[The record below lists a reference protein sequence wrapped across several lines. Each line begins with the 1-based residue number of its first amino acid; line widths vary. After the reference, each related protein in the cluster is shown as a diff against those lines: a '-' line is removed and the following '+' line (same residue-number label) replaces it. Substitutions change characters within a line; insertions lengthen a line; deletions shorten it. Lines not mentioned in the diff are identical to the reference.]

1 MENMES
7 ILITIKQMLG
17 VGADYEHFDP
27 EIIAHINSVLAD
39 LTQMGVGPSE
49 GFLIEDETSVWSDF
63 IGDNTTKFEAVKS
76 YIFLR
81 VKLVFDPP
89 TNSATIAAYQ
99 RDIDRWEW
107 RLNVAAETK

>member
-17 VGADYEHFDP
+17 PGAEHEHFDL

-39 LTQMGVGPSE
+39 LAQMGVGPSE
-49 GFLIEDETSVWSDF
+49 GFLIEDETSTWSDF
-63 IGDNTTKFEAVKS
+63 IGTDTTKFEAVKT
-76 YIFLR
+76 YIYLR

-89 TNSATIAAYQ
+89 TSSATIAAYQ

-107 RLNVAAETK
+107 RLNLAAETK